1 MSTMSVTEILQNS
14 GKFNEEGGQFR
25 KINAMGIGEKLAAVD
40 AIVEEVGG
48 KPSVRESGAEHTY
61 SDGFKTWFATV
72 DVAAAKERAFWVNLA
87 KMAEQAERYEEMVEY
102 MNEIIKMGLK
112 GDELEQDERNLIS
125 VGYKNMMSNRRTAWR
140 VAQSKEEGRESDGP
154 PDAQSMVGKYKDT
167 IGKEVDEI
175 IEKVMREV
183 VKVYTSGPT
192 AATKAEYLVFFH
204 KMEGDYYR
212 YGAEKSEGAQR
223 EEYKN
228 KSKAA
233 YVKARECGE
242 SNNLAP
248 TNPIFLGLGLNQSVF
263 YYEIC
268 QEHKEAKELAKQ
280 FFEQALDELD
290 KLPEEQYKDATLIMQ
305 LLKENLTLWDDT
317 GDDGED
323 ELLVE
328 DA

>member
-1 MSTMSVTEILQNS
+1 MSITEILQAS
-14 GKFNEEGGQFR
+14 GKFNEDSGQFR

-40 AIVEEVGG
+40 CVIEELAG
-48 KPSVRESGAEHTY
+48 KASVRESGAEHTY
-61 SDGFKTWFATV
+61 SESFKTWFASV
-72 DVAAAKERAFWVNLA
+72 DVAAAKERAYWVNLA

-140 VAQSKEEGRESDGP
+140 VAQSKEEANEGYDENVRL
-154 PDAQSMVGKYKDT
+154 YKNT

-242 SNNLAP
+242 NNNLAP